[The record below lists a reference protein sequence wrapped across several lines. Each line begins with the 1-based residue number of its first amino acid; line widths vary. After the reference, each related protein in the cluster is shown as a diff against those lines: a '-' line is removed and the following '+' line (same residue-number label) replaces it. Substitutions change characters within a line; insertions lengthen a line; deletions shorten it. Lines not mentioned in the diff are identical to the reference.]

1 MFDIGFW
8 ELFLILILALLIVGP
23 ERLPKAART
32 AGHWF
37 GKARR
42 YVEGVRDEVSSE
54 FDVHELKRMI
64 HNQEVQ
70 INELQSQLNQPLTI
84 DEKPVDRSKD
94 EPEPDYEIIEEKAE
108 PDAVPVISE
117 PGEPGNE
124 SGDDPGRVPG
134 NKSRD

>member
-8 ELFLILILALLIVGP
+8 ELFLILILALLVVGP

-42 YVEGVRDEVSSE
+42 YVEGVKEEVASE
-54 FDVHELKRMI
+54 FDVNELKRML

-70 INELQSQLNQPLTI
+70 INELQSQLSETVSL
-84 DEKPVDRSKD
+84 DEKPKQAS
-94 EPEPDYEIIEEKAE
+94 EPDYEILEEETAPAEEKNDK
-108 PDAVPVISE
+108 P
-117 PGEPGNE
+117 
-124 SGDDPGRVPG
+124 
-134 NKSRD
+134 RD

>member
-32 AGHWF
+32 AGYWL

-42 YVEGVRDEVSSE
+42 YVEGVKEEVASE
-54 FDVHELKRMI
+54 FDVNELKRMV

-70 INELQSQLNQPLTI
+70 INELQSQLHETVSLEEEQQ
-84 DEKPVDRSKD
+84 
-94 EPEPDYEIIEEKAE
+94 EPASSEPDYEIIEEE
-108 PDAVPVISE
+108 AVPDDEESE
-117 PGEPGNE
+117 KP
-124 SGDDPGRVPG
+124 
-134 NKSRD
+134 RD

>member
-32 AGHWF
+32 AGYWF

-42 YVEGVRDEVSSE
+42 YVEGVKEEVASE
-54 FDVHELKRMI
+54 FDVNELKRMV

-70 INELQSQLNQPLTI
+70 INELQSQLNETVTL
-84 DEKPVDRSKD
+84 DEKSPETS
-94 EPEPDYEIIEEKAE
+94 EPDYEILEEE
-108 PDAVPVISE
+108 PEPADDTSE
-117 PGEPGNE
+117 KP
-124 SGDDPGRVPG
+124 
-134 NKSRD
+134 RD

>member
-32 AGHWF
+32 AGYWF

-42 YVEGVRDEVSSE
+42 YVEGVKEEVASE
-54 FDVHELKRMI
+54 FDVSELKTMM

-70 INELQSQLNQPLTI
+70 INELQGKLNKTVSL
-84 DEKPVDRSKD
+84 DEQQQ
-94 EPEPDYEIIEEKAE
+94 EPAEPNYEIIEEQAE
-108 PDAVPVISE
+108 PADEKSE
-117 PGEPGNE
+117 KP
-124 SGDDPGRVPG
+124 
-134 NKSRD
+134 RD

>member
-32 AGHWF
+32 AGYWF

-42 YVEGVRDEVSSE
+42 YVEGVKEEVASE
-54 FDVHELKRMI
+54 FDVTELKRMV

-70 INELQSQLNQPLTI
+70 INELQSQLKETVSF
-84 DEKPVDRSKD
+84 DE
-94 EPEPDYEIIEEKAE
+94 EPQATSEPDYEILEEKPAPADE
-108 PDAVPVISE
+108 T
-117 PGEPGNE
+117 
-124 SGDDPGRVPG
+124 
-134 NKSRD
+134 SRKNTD